1 MRQIELRTIDDD
13 IKAVFVDGEF
23 TGFSFTKTETN
34 LMLDEL
40 VATQASSRVTPKR
53 SRNELLA
60 ELISKT
66 LDRCHDSRPLDGGP
80 LVGNELTS
88 AISLVTKACKKG
100 WFG

>member
-1 MRQIELRTIDDD
+1 MRQIEVRTIDDN
-13 IKAVFVDGEF
+13 IKGVFVDGEF
-23 TGFSFTKTETN
+23 TGFSFTKTDTN

-53 SRNELLA
+53 NRNELLA
-60 ELISKT
+60 ELIGKT
-66 LDRCHDSRPLDGGP
+66 LDRCYHSHQPDGGP
-80 LVGNELTS
+80 LVGNELAS

>member
-23 TGFSFTKTETN
+23 TGFSFTKVDTN

-40 VATQASSRVTPKR
+40 VVTQASSRVTPKR

-60 ELISKT
+60 ELVTKT
-66 LDRCHDSRPLDGGP
+66 LDRCYHSHPPDGGP
-80 LVGNELTS
+80 LVGNELAS
-88 AISLVTKACKKG
+88 VISLVTKACKKG

>member
-1 MRQIELRTIDDD
+1 MRQVELRTIDDD

-34 LMLDEL
+34 FMLDEL
-40 VATQASSRVTPKR
+40 VATQASSGVTPKR

-60 ELISKT
+60 ELTSKT
-66 LDRCHDSRPLDGGP
+66 LDRCYDSRPLDGGP
-80 LVGNELTS
+80 LVGNELAST
-88 AISLVTKACKKG
+88 ISLVSKACKKG

>member
-13 IKAVFVDGEF
+13 IKAIFVDGEF
-23 TGFSFTKTETN
+23 TGFSFTKTDTN

-40 VATQASSRVTPKR
+40 LATQASSRVTPKR

-60 ELISKT
+60 ELIGKT
-66 LDRCHDSRPLDGGP
+66 LDRCYHSHPTDGGP
-80 LVGNELTS
+80 LVGNELAS